1 MNCPAC
7 QSFQNSKCKD
17 SRPEPDRI
25 RRRRECIDCGHLW
38 STLEITV
45 GQYEELL
52 KVHKGSDHSGED
64 AEIIVALELAIEL
77 IKRRYNSEA
86 EA

>member
-1 MNCPAC
+1 MNCPCC
-7 QSFQNSKCKD
+7 QSFNKSKCKD

-52 KVHKGSDHSGED
+52 KVHEGHRGED
-64 AEIIVALELAIEL
+64 AEIIVALESASEL